1 MTRLLLGVSGGIAAY
16 KALELARLATLAGH
30 GVRVLMT
37 ETATR
42 FVGAASFE
50 GIVGAPVLIN
60 EFERD
65 PMRGAF
71 PGEEAVSHDPIGH
84 LELAG
89 RCDAYLVAP
98 ASANTIA
105 KLANGNA
112 DSMLTTSFL
121 ACTAPR
127 LVAPAMN
134 DRMYADAATQ
144 ANLATLRERGVEVIE
159 PDEGKLASRGEYGRG
174 RLPDPELL
182 LARIEAALPGG
193 DRPWDGLRVLVTA
206 GGTREPIDAVRFIGN
221 RSSGRMGIALAAAA
235 ARRGAEVTLISAN
248 VALPAPP
255 GVRRVDVETAA
266 ELGRATAE
274 EFPQTHVLLM
284 AAAPADFRAASP
296 AEGKLQ
302 RSGSL
307 DLSLEPT
314 EDILASLSASRSAG
328 QTIVGFAAEAAASRE
343 QAIERAR
350 GKLERK
356 GADLVVFNDVSD
368 PQIGFESD
376 RNAVTL
382 IGRNEDR
389 EVAIA
394 SKDEIAEAILQ
405 EVDQLRQKSGRPTH

>member
-1 MTRLLLGVSGGIAAY
+1 MARLLLGVSGGIAAY

-65 PMRGAF
+65 PLRGAF
-71 PGEEAVSHDPIGH
+71 PGEETVSHDPIGH

-89 RCDAYLVAP
+89 RCDAFLVAP
-98 ASANTIA
+98 ASANTVA
-105 KLANGNA
+105 KLASGNA

-144 ANLATLRERGVEVIE
+144 ANLATLRERWVEVIE

-182 LARIEAALPGG
+182 LARVEAALPGG

-206 GGTREPIDAVRFIGN
+206 GGTREPIDTVRFIGN

-235 ARRGAEVTLISAN
+235 TKRGAEVTLIAAN
-248 VALPAPP
+248 VGLPAPP
-255 GVRRVDVETAA
+255 AVRRIDVETAA
-266 ELGRATAE
+266 ELARAAE
-274 EFPQTHVLLM
+274 AEFPQAHVLLM

-302 RSGSL
+302 RAGSL
-307 DLSLEPT
+307 ELSLEPT
-314 EDILASLSASRSAG
+314 EDILAALSAARSEG

-343 QAIERAR
+343 EAVERAR

-356 GADLVVFNDVSD
+356 GADLIVFNDVSD
-368 PQIGFESD
+368 PEIGFESE
-376 RNAVTL
+376 RNAVML
-382 IGRNEDR
+382 IGKEAER
-389 EVAIA
+389 EVPIA
-394 SKDEIAEAILQ
+394 SKGEIAEAILQ
-405 EVDQLRQKSGRPTH
+405 EVDRLREKSPRPTH